1 MASTLCSCLDSL
13 HVKTKF
19 YNLKNYQKEKTSPI
33 FAAFVRCLYAAPW
46 FGGNCHLQTFL
57 SDKDLWHEFFPPSAR
72 ATNPKRRAEDS
83 VSRWSTEEA
92 RALFTLEVK
101 GVSGTSLTWSEV
113 PGVSGTSLTW
123 SGGGRRQSNRRPG
136 DSRGVLGETF
146 DIQITKNLWNSLYLV
161 IHPIVSDL
169 CATCSTRLGP
179 ESFLAY
185 KAEQKQCQRNC
196 HTVLSRQTQNWCY

>member
-146 DIQITKNLWNSLYLV
+146 DIQITKKSMKLV
-161 IHPIVSDL
+161 IFGHSSNCLRPL
-169 CATCSTRLGP
+169 CNML
-179 ESFLAY
+179 Y
-185 KAEQKQCQRNC
+185 KTWPRVISC
-196 HTVLSRQTQNWCY
+196 L